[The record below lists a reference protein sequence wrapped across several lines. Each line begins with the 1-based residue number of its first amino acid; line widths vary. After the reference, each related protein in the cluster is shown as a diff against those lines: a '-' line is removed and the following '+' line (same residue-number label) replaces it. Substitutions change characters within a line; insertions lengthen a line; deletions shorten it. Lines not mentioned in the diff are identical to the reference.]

1 MEPVSGI
8 TPLLQINII
17 SFVTQSGFFLLCIMI
32 SFLVSGAEVAFF
44 SLTKA
49 EVEEYR
55 NTQTRLSQKV
65 WSLVNQPQRLLATIL
80 IANNFVNVMAII
92 LGSSLLGQMAEA
104 FKWENSVSLLG
115 WTVPLDLFLN
125 IAIITSVLLF
135 FGEIVP
141 KVFAAKNKGFLVK
154 ILAGPLESLRWVF
167 GPLSTILIRTTEFIS
182 SNVSAKE
189 EATSLQDLKHAIDIT
204 TEKDADTEE
213 KEILKG
219 IVNFSNISVKSVM
232 RARID
237 VIAVAVDTGLEELIA
252 LTKEHTYSR
261 LPVYEENIDSI
272 IGVLH
277 IKDLLPFVR
286 DNVQEVKLVDLI
298 RPVQFVPESKKIDD
312 LLEEFKTQRLHMAVV
327 VDEYGGTAGIVTLD
341 DVVEEIFGEITD
353 EFDSEEIVY
362 TKIDENT
369 FIFEGRVS
377 LIDVKKIVDLPDDY
391 FEDKRGDSDSLGGLI
406 FELAGK
412 FPSTGEEIPYENT
425 MLKVESVSKTRITM
439 VKLSIVREEEVAEE

>member
-1 MEPVSGI
+1 M
-8 TPLLQINII
+8 L
-17 SFVTQSGFFLLCIMI
+17 I

-80 IANNFVNVMAII
+80 IANNFVNVTAII
-92 LGSSLLGQMAEA
+92 LGSSILGQLAEA
-104 FKWENSVSLLG
+104 FEWENSVSLLG
-115 WTVPLDLFLN
+115 WIVPLDLFLN
-125 IAIITSVLLF
+125 IAIITSILLF

-141 KVFAAKNKGFLVK
+141 KVFAAKNKRFLVK
-154 ILAGPLESLRWVF
+154 TLAGPLESLRWVF
-167 GPLSTILIRTTEFIS
+167 APLSTILIRTTEFIS

-237 VIAVAVDTGLEELIA
+237 VIAVAVDTGLEELID

-286 DNVQEVKLVDLI
+286 DNVQEVKLIDLI
-298 RPVQFVPESKKIDD
+298 RPVQFVPESK
-312 LLEEFKTQRLHMAVV
+312 
-327 VDEYGGTAGIVTLD
+327 
-341 DVVEEIFGEITD
+341 
-353 EFDSEEIVY
+353 
-362 TKIDENT
+362 
-369 FIFEGRVS
+369 
-377 LIDVKKIVDLPDDY
+377 
-391 FEDKRGDSDSLGGLI
+391 
-406 FELAGK
+406 
-412 FPSTGEEIPYENT
+412 
-425 MLKVESVSKTRITM
+425 
-439 VKLSIVREEEVAEE
+439 

>member
-1 MEPVSGI
+1 MEPVLGTI
-8 TPLLQINII
+8 PLLQL
-17 SFVTQSGFFLLCIMI
+17 SVFSLVAHVGFFLLCIMI

-80 IANNFVNVMAII
+80 IANNFVNVTAII
-92 LGSSLLGQMAEA
+92 LGTSLLKELATA
-104 FKWENSVSLLG
+104 FEWKSTVYILG
-115 WTVPLDLFLN
+115 WAVTLDLFLN
-125 IAIITSVLLF
+125 IAIITSILLF

-141 KVFAAKNKGFLVK
+141 KVFAARNKRLLVK
-154 ILAGPLESLRWVF
+154 ILASPLESLKWIF
-167 GPLSTILIRTTEFIS
+167 SPLSTLLIKTTEFIS
-182 SNVSAKE
+182 TKVSAKE

-204 TEKDADTEE
+204 TQKEE
-213 KEILKG
+213 DLEETEILKG

-237 VIAVAVDTGLEELIA
+237 VIAVAVDTGLDELIA
-252 LTKEHTYSR
+252 LTNEHTYSR

-286 DNVQEVKLVDLI
+286 DNVQEVKLIDLI

-327 VDEYGGTAGIVTLD
+327 VDEYGGTAGIVTLN
-341 DVVEEIFGEITD
+341 DVIEEIFGEITD

-362 TKIDENT
+362 TKIDEDT

-377 LIDVKKIVDLPDDY
+377 LIDVKKIVDLPDEY

-412 FPSTGEEIPYENT
+412 FPNAGEQISYQNI
-425 MLKVESVSKTRITM
+425 MLEVESVSKTRINM
-439 VKLSIVREEEVAEE
+439 VKLSILREVAESEE

>member
-1 MEPVSGI
+1 MGTI
-8 TPLLQINII
+8 PLLQL
-17 SFVTQSGFFLLCIMI
+17 SVFSLVAHVGFFLLCIMI

-80 IANNFVNVMAII
+80 IANNFVNVTAII
-92 LGSSLLGQMAEA
+92 LGTSLLKELATA
-104 FKWENSVSLLG
+104 FEWKSTVYILG
-115 WTVPLDLFLN
+115 WAVTLDLFLN
-125 IAIITSVLLF
+125 IAIITSILLF

-141 KVFAAKNKGFLVK
+141 KVFAARNKRLLVK
-154 ILAGPLESLRWVF
+154 ILASPLESLKWIF
-167 GPLSTILIRTTEFIS
+167 SPLSTLLIKTTEFIS
-182 SNVSAKE
+182 TKVSAKE

-204 TEKDADTEE
+204 TQKEE
-213 KEILKG
+213 DLEETEILKG

-237 VIAVAVDTGLEELIA
+237 VIAVAVDTGLDELIA
-252 LTKEHTYSR
+252 LTNEHTYSR

-286 DNVQEVKLVDLI
+286 DNVQEVKLIDLI

-327 VDEYGGTAGIVTLD
+327 VDEYGGTAGIVTLN
-341 DVVEEIFGEITD
+341 DVIEEIFGEITD

-362 TKIDENT
+362 TKIDEDT

-377 LIDVKKIVDLPDDY
+377 LIDVKKIVDLPDEY

-412 FPSTGEEIPYENT
+412 FPNAGEQISYQNI
-425 MLKVESVSKTRITM
+425 MLEVESVSKTRINM
-439 VKLSIVREEEVAEE
+439 VKLSILREVAESEE

>member
-1 MEPVSGI
+1 MGTI
-8 TPLLQINII
+8 PLLQL
-17 SFVTQSGFFLLCIMI
+17 SVFSLVAHVGFFLLCIMI

-80 IANNFVNVMAII
+80 IANNFVNVTAII
-92 LGSSLLGQMAEA
+92 LGTSLLKELATTFEW
-104 FKWENSVSLLG
+104 KSTVYILG
-115 WTVPLDLFLN
+115 WAVTLDLFLN
-125 IAIITSVLLF
+125 IAIITSILLF

-141 KVFAAKNKGFLVK
+141 KVFAARNKRLLVK
-154 ILAGPLESLRWVF
+154 ILASPLESLKWIF
-167 GPLSTILIRTTEFIS
+167 SPLSTLLIKTTEFIS
-182 SNVSAKE
+182 TKVSAKE

-204 TEKDADTEE
+204 TQKEE
-213 KEILKG
+213 DLEETEILKG

-237 VIAVAVDTGLEELIA
+237 VIAVAVDTGLDELIA
-252 LTKEHTYSR
+252 LTNEHTYSR

-286 DNVQEVKLVDLI
+286 DNVQEVKLIDLI

-327 VDEYGGTAGIVTLD
+327 VDEYGGTAGIVTLN
-341 DVVEEIFGEITD
+341 DVIEEIFGEITD

-362 TKIDENT
+362 TKIDEDT

-377 LIDVKKIVDLPDDY
+377 LIDVKKIVDLPDEY

-412 FPSTGEEIPYENT
+412 FPNAGEQISYQNI
-425 MLKVESVSKTRITM
+425 MLEVESVSKTRINM
-439 VKLSIVREEEVAEE
+439 VKLSILREVAESEE